1 MSSYTTQKIT
11 GLALLFALASCGG
24 NQKKG
29 GAAAGMPDPNA
40 PIPVTDTVVGYS
52 QATFSD
58 QFPGSV
64 TAFQQVNLTPQVTG
78 YVTVIHFKDGQR
90 VAKGQ
95 LLYTIDD
102 QVYSANFANAD
113 ANIAVQEAAVEK
125 AQKDYDRYHMLDK
138 ADAIAK
144 QQVDYADA
152 ALQSAK
158 KQLAAAKA
166 NAAGVRSNLRFT
178 KIYAPF
184 SGTVGISQVRVGM
197 AVFAGQTV
205 MNTISTNNPIAVD
218 FNVDQ
223 INVNRFVNLQQSKAS
238 VFQIQIGGD
247 STYPYKGF
255 VSMIDRAADMQ
266 TGTVRIR
273 LSFPNDQDRLKPGM
287 NATVLVGN
295 QQKALL
301 IPTKAILSQ
310 LGEFYVYLIGDSS
323 KVSQQKVKLGN
334 TAGNYTVALDGLHE
348 GDKIVVD
355 GTQNLRQG
363 AKVVNQKDMMQQ
375 LQGAQGGTQPAAGK
389 K

>member
-1 MSSYTTQKIT
+1 MSLYTTQKIT
-11 GLALLFALASCGG
+11 GLALIFALASCGG
-24 NQKKG
+24 NKQG

-40 PIPVTDTVVGYS
+40 AIPVTDTVVGYS
-52 QATFSD
+52 QADFNAE
-58 QFPGSV
+58 FPGSI
-64 TAFQQVNLTPQVTG
+64 TAFQQVSLTPQVTG
-78 YVTVIHFKDGQR
+78 YVTGIHFKDGQR
-90 VAKGQ
+90 VNKGQ

-102 QVYSANFANAD
+102 QVYSANLSNAD
-113 ANIAVQEAAVEK
+113 ANIAVQQAAVDK

-138 ADAIAK
+138 EDAIAK

-166 NAAGVRSNLRFT
+166 SASGVRSNVRFT

-184 SGTVGISQVRVGM
+184 TGTLGISQVRIGM

-223 INVNRFVNLQQSKAS
+223 INVNRFLSLQQSKAS
-238 VFQIQIGGD
+238 IFSIRVASD
-247 STYPYKGF
+247 SVYSAKGY

-266 TGTVRIR
+266 TGTVKIR
-273 LSFPNDQDRLKPGM
+273 LSFPNNKDELRPGM
-287 NATVLVGN
+287 NATVLVGD
-295 QQKALL
+295 QKRALL
-301 IPTKAILSQ
+301 IPTKAIVAQ
-310 LGEFYVYLIGDSS
+310 LGEFYVYVIGDSS
-323 KVSQQKVKLGN
+323 KVSQTKLKLGSTSGIY
-334 TAGNYTVALDGLHE
+334 TAIESGLKE

-355 GTQNLRQG
+355 GTQNLKEG
-363 AKVVNQKDMMQQ
+363 SKVINQKDMAQKQ
-375 LQGAQGGTQPAAGK
+375 AAQGGAQQAGGK